1 MGRRR
6 TSRTA
11 DALGAGLASAAALAF
26 AAGCGGGGGSKP
38 REACAE
44 FEASASLNL
53 YDGEPH
59 PITVWVYP
67 LSSSSAFG
75 QTSAAELLEG
85 ALPAGAVAPA
95 VPLTLA
101 PGEKRSFEEVFPAET
116 QQLGLLADY
125 YRAPGDPEGTRTQIV
140 KARCGRGK
148 PKLVLSPKDI
158 YPK

>member
-1 MGRRR
+1 ML
-6 TSRTA
+6 
-11 DALGAGLASAAALAF
+11 ALAFTAAAACAF
-26 AAGCGGGGGSKP
+26 AAGCGGGGNKP

-44 FEASASLNL
+44 LAASANLNL

-85 ALPAGAVAPA
+85 KLPAGAVAPA
-95 VPLTLA
+95 VPITIA
-101 PGEKRSFEEVFPAET
+101 PGEKRTFEEVFPAET

-140 KARCGRGK
+140 EARCGRGK